1 MYSGFKAGF
10 PREALIYSTVFRHFS
25 IVLPA
30 YPQTVSLGSK
40 HPRDER
46 FIMSES
52 VIHRR
57 TVTVI
62 NEQGL
67 HFRPCQLIALAAQ
80 QHQSSVILSRGKTRA
95 DAKSLLE
102 LLTLAA
108 EQGTN
113 LELEVAGPDAIDV
126 LNEVTELFSCG
137 FQSPPRAV

>member
-1 MYSGFKAGF
+1 
-10 PREALIYSTVFRHFS
+10 
-25 IVLPA
+25 
-30 YPQTVSLGSK
+30 
-40 HPRDER
+40 
-46 FIMSES
+46 MSDA

-80 QHQSSVILSRGKTRA
+80 QHQGSVVLTKGALRA

-108 EQGTN
+108 ERGTS
-113 LELEVAGPDAIDV
+113 LEIEATGAGSQIV
-126 LNEVTELFSCG
+126 VERVSQLFLDG
-137 FQSPPRAV
+137 FQVEKSP

>member
-1 MYSGFKAGF
+1 
-10 PREALIYSTVFRHFS
+10 
-25 IVLPA
+25 
-30 YPQTVSLGSK
+30 
-40 HPRDER
+40 
-46 FIMSES
+46 MSDA

-80 QHQSSVILSRGKTRA
+80 QHPGPVVLVRGSVRA

-108 EQGTN
+108 EHGTE
-113 LELEVAGPDAIDV
+113 LELEVAGPNATIVIDKV
-126 LNEVTELFSCG
+126 AELFAGG
-137 FQSPPRAV
+137 FQIPPRVAT

>member
-1 MYSGFKAGF
+1 MPDA
-10 PREALIYSTVFRHFS
+10 
-25 IVLPA
+25 
-30 YPQTVSLGSK
+30 
-40 HPRDER
+40 
-46 FIMSES
+46 

-80 QHQSSVILSRGKTRA
+80 QHQGSVVLTRGSTRA

-108 EQGTN
+108 ERGTD
-113 LELEVAGPDAIDV
+113 LELEVSGPDADV
-126 LNEVTELFSCG
+126 VVDKVSELFTCG
-137 FQSPPRAV
+137 FQTPPRSM

>member
-46 FIMSES
+46 FIMSEA

-62 NEQGL
+62 NDQGL

-80 QHQSSVILSRGKTRA
+80 QHQSSVILSRGTTRA
-95 DAKSLLE
+95 D
-102 LLTLAA
+102 
-108 EQGTN
+108 
-113 LELEVAGPDAIDV
+113 AGPDAIDV

>member
-1 MYSGFKAGF
+1 MTDA
-10 PREALIYSTVFRHFS
+10 
-25 IVLPA
+25 
-30 YPQTVSLGSK
+30 
-40 HPRDER
+40 
-46 FIMSES
+46 

-80 QHQSSVILSRGKTRA
+80 QHQGSVVLSRGTTRA

-108 EQGTN
+108 EQGTD
-113 LELEVAGPDAIDV
+113 LELEVSGPDGDV
-126 LNEVTELFSCG
+126 VVEKVTELFSSG
-137 FQSPPRAV
+137 FQLPPQNS